1 MLYISMADNSN
12 KQLLVVLDKYQD
24 RVSELVVVTT
34 ATKNRKSLESSS
46 EASTMDMKTFIS
58 SSFSSKMFVNIFDAG
73 SEEWLW
79 KTNPKVTHIHER
91 CVELWGPKEEPKEE
105 EPVEPEV
112 EEEEP
117 VEPEVEE
124 EELDESEEKSAEV
137 EESEES
143 EEESEP
149 KVDLFAAARE
159 AAANR
164 KAKDSSTTSSKP
176 STKKANSSKP
186 SKKVKP
192 LKKATELEEDLDE
205 DEELEDEETTE
216 KSGFLIWVLSCI
228 VIAIAAISIYLT
240 FKPGKELET
249 LGLTAQYTEATNRLN
264 QEVEPAWYR
273 WESWDRS
280 VAAEATLTWGPY
292 FRALYVTGEGAN
304 PTPNSIQLYAVYLTL
319 KVLVQQGHEPGEA
332 LRIIREEGSKSVVS
346 ALNKGNISREDIAFI
361 REYMMK

>member
-1 MLYISMADNSN
+1 MLYISMADNNN
-12 KQLLVVLDKYQD
+12 KKLLVVLDKFKGRAD
-24 RVSELVVVTT
+24 ELVVVTT
-34 ATKNRKSLESSS
+34 ATKNRKSVESSS

-79 KTNPKVTHIHER
+79 EVNPKVAHVHAR
-91 CVELWGPKEEPKEE
+91 CVELWGPKDEVEKEE
-105 EPVEPEV
+105 ELEEDELETEESV
-112 EEEEP
+112 EEEPEEP
-117 VEPEVEE
+117 AEE
-124 EELDESEEKSAEV
+124 ADSDESEPT
-137 EESEES
+137 EESKQD
-143 EEESEP
+143 P
-149 KVDLFAAARE
+149 FAAARQ
-159 AAANR
+159 AAADR
-164 KAKDSSTTSSKP
+164 KAKDSSTASKP

-205 DEELEDEETTE
+205 EEELEETTE
-216 KSGFLIWVLSCI
+216 KSGFLIWVLSI
-228 VIAIAAISIYLT
+228 MVIAITAISIYLA

-249 LGLTAQYTEATNRLN
+249 LGLTAQYVEATNRLN
-264 QEVEPAWYR
+264 EAVEPAWYR
-273 WESWDRS
+273 WESWDRQ

-304 PTPNSIQLYAVYLTL
+304 PTPNSVQLYSVYLTI
-319 KVLVQQGHEPGEA
+319 KVLTQQGWEPGEA
-332 LRIIREEGSKSVVS
+332 LRIIREDSSKVVID